1 MTADFGKD
9 TITADLVGLATLKG
23 DISGNTFSGEK
34 ASNIRATGLDADADF
49 EGSFSGG
56 FYGSKA
62 AEAGGVFNF
71 ASDDGNNEG
80 GAFRGAFGADRK
92 LP

>member
-1 MTADFGKD
+1 M
-9 TITADLVGLATLKG
+9 ATLKG

-34 ASNIRATGLDADADF
+34 ASTISGEKGLDAEADF

-62 AEAGGVFNF
+62 AEAGGIFNF
-71 ASDDGNNEG
+71 ASMDGNNEG
-80 GAFRGAFGADRK
+80 GAFRGSFGADRK
-92 LP
+92 DQ